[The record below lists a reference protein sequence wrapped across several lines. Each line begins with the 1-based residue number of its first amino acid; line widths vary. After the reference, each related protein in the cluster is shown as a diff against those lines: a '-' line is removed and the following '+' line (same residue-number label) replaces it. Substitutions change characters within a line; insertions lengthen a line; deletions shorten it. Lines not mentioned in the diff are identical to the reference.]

1 MDRQEGDEKMIDA
14 CGEKRQLMIE
24 REEEGGRRGMLGCNR
39 AGERLKGMRC

>member
-24 REEEGGRRGMLGCNR
+24 REGGRRRMLGCNR
-39 AGERLKGMRC
+39 AGGLKGMRC